1 MGLII
6 NHRFDLVC
14 QIRCTEGF
22 YQQAFPPVV
31 RFAGALDTSVGSSF
45 AGRGRWPGIRSTG
58 EVCHVETYD
67 MVRTVSVLDAMMVV

>member
-1 MGLII
+1 ML
-6 NHRFDLVC
+6 NRQLMVTPAAL
-14 QIRCTEGF
+14 RSVSYT
-22 YQQAFPPVV
+22 PV
-31 RFAGALDTSVGSSF
+31 FAGAGSGDSSY